1 MKPIINEGDYA
12 ISLFDDKDDEVK
24 QIHITQGMMVAIEQA
39 KELLRN
45 YPAGYSYRVMR
56 CLKNSKY
63 NIHAPGAK
71 TWNIGLTFSII

>member
-1 MKPIINEGDYA
+1 MKPIINEGDYV

-24 QIHITQGMMVAIEQA
+24 QIHITQGMMFAIEQA

-45 YPAGYSYRVMR
+45 YPVGYSYRVMR

-63 NIHAPGAK
+63 NIHSPSTKQKG
-71 TWNIGLTFSII
+71 